1 MVFEGNTVDR
11 TAADSFFSFFFSLGL
26 LLAMTPRYR
35 VRAPGPR
42 LAYRNILAGFWGNC
56 KYLEILHRGSP
67 EVFRSSSYT
76 LYLPQ
81 LKTMAF
87 NAEGEKVEANF
98 CKETDEA
105 KETESRGRAP
115 EDVFS
120 VKQGRRKTVVLSQS
134 GLCNNPQLHRLTRTR
149 GGQSN
154 RSSSVC
160 GWVRD
165 FWGRSNTCTTNNIIE
180 CRNTSE
186 PQIF

>member
-35 VRAPGPR
+35 VRTPGPR

-98 CKETDEA
+98 CKKRQMKQKKRNHA
-105 KETESRGRAP
+105 RA
-115 EDVFS
+115 
-120 VKQGRRKTVVLSQS
+120 G
-134 GLCNNPQLHRLTRTR
+134 TR
-149 GGQSN
+149 GCIQREARAEEN
-154 RSSSVC
+154 RGTITKWLMQQPPTTSVNQDS
-160 GWVRD
+160 GWAKQQVLLRV
-165 FWGRSNTCTTNNIIE
+165 WVGERLLGSQQHMHN
-180 CRNTSE
+180 
-186 PQIF
+186 QQHY

>member
-35 VRAPGPR
+35 IRAPGPR

-98 CKETDEA
+98 CK
-105 KETESRGRAP
+105 KRQM
-115 EDVFS
+115 
-120 VKQGRRKTVVLSQS
+120 KQKKR
-134 GLCNNPQLHRLTRTR
+134 NHA
-149 GGQSN
+149 GGHQRMYSA
-154 RSSSVC
+154 
-160 GWVRD
+160 
-165 FWGRSNTCTTNNIIE
+165 
-180 CRNTSE
+180 
-186 PQIF
+186 

>member
-1 MVFEGNTVDR
+1 MSDGRPDRLTRAFQERHAQPHEPFVFCARYFSSLKAKRPRCSEGMNPVNMLRRRPWYLRATLS
-11 TAADSFFSFFFSLGL
+11 TALLLIPFFLSFFSLGL

-35 VRAPGPR
+35 IRAPGPR

-98 CKETDEA
+98 CK
-105 KETESRGRAP
+105 KRQM
-115 EDVFS
+115 
-120 VKQGRRKTVVLSQS
+120 KQKKR
-134 GLCNNPQLHRLTRTR
+134 NHA
-149 GGQSN
+149 GGHQRMYSA
-154 RSSSVC
+154 
-160 GWVRD
+160 
-165 FWGRSNTCTTNNIIE
+165 
-180 CRNTSE
+180 
-186 PQIF
+186 